1 MRCVLGV
8 SLLMLAPLSVGCLS
22 TPRPQ
27 PMVRSTPA
35 DNGREV
41 AIDAPSAPAAP
52 SASGTASQTV
62 AETSSSTS
70 LSSRF
75 TKLFSRPD
83 SSDRMPLPR
92 SDQPLDGDQSAQRDV
107 GGDF

>member
-8 SLLMLAPLSVGCLS
+8 SLLMLAPLSPGCVS
-22 TPRPQ
+22 TPHPQ
-27 PMVRSTPA
+27 PLVRSTPA

-41 AIDAPSAPAAP
+41 AIDVPPSAP

-62 AETSSSTS
+62 AETTSSTS

>member
-8 SLLMLAPLSVGCLS
+8 SLLMLAPLSPGCVS

-27 PMVRSTPA
+27 PLVRSTPA

-41 AIDAPSAPAAP
+41 AIDAPSAP

-62 AETSSSTS
+62 AETTSSTS

-75 TKLFSRPD
+75 TKLFSRPN
-83 SSDRMPLPR
+83 SSDRMALPR
-92 SDQPLDGDQSAQRDV
+92 SDQPPDGDPSSQQEIGRD
-107 GGDF
+107 F

>member
-41 AIDAPSAPAAP
+41 AIDAPSAPGAP
-52 SASGTASQTV
+52 GTASQTV

-70 LSSRF
+70 LSSRL